1 MRSRGKILQ
10 AAWNLRV
17 TSSKVSSNENALPL
31 DALLSHNQPRKTYV
45 QERLYS
51 SKENWITGTKSVKNA
66 IMLIDFF
73 LKKNSIARNICS
85 SRVFRIPFYSYECLL
100 GSVQSAMISVLCF
113 MARSQNEELFDAP
126 RFKFAAWRIRKKL
139 NQCEVQ
145 TTRGPFLESPENFSG
160 PKSHS

>member
-17 TSSKVSSNENALPL
+17 TSCKVSSNENALPL
-31 DALLSHNQPRKTYV
+31 DAFLSHNQPRKTYV

-73 LKKNSIARNICS
+73 FKKKNNIARNICS
-85 SRVFRIPFYSYECLL
+85 SRVFRIPYYSCECLL
-100 GSVQSAMISVLCF
+100 GSVKSAMISVLCF
-113 MARSQNEELFDAP
+113 MARSQNEVLFDTP
-126 RFKFAAWRIRKKL
+126 RFNCKLAAWRIRKEL

-145 TTRGPFLESPENFSG
+145 TTRPELFDQR
-160 PKSHS
+160 

>member
-1 MRSRGKILQ
+1 MRSRGKDD
-10 AAWNLRV
+10 WNLRV

-31 DALLSHNQPRKTYV
+31 DAFLSHNQPRKTYV

-73 LKKNSIARNICS
+73 LKKKKNNIARNFCS

-100 GSVQSAMISVLCF
+100 GSVQCAMISVLCF
-113 MARSQNEELFDAP
+113 MARSQNEVLFDTP
-126 RFKFAAWRIRKKL
+126 RFNCKLAAWRIRKEL

-145 TTRGPFLESPENFSG
+145 TTRPELFDHRNVYILIS
-160 PKSHS
+160 